1 MTRVR
6 GDRSRDSDVLVAS
19 CGHLLL
25 RGLVAFGCHELRE
38 EHGRTVGARP
48 GLVASA
54 GFPSAY
60 GTGSTG
66 DPAARRKSLRGDGS
80 HHEPKHR
87 IEAIGLGLTRSKAHY
102 TSRGRAP

>member
-25 RGLVAFGCHELRE
+25 RGLVAFGCHTLRE

-48 GLVASA
+48 VLVASA

-60 GTGSTG
+60 GTGAG
-66 DPAARRKSLRGDGS
+66 DPHAARGS
-80 HHEPKHR
+80 ICPK
-87 IEAIGLGLTRSKAHY
+87 IER
-102 TSRGRAP
+102 